1 MPSHNSYL
9 GSDRFIQNTYE
20 QAARQDGFKDD
31 NKSGSVLDEK
41 ADYLKTI
48 QRIKTK
54 GDAGYYDMTPEQ
66 QQEYDQ
72 KNSFSNSGF
81 KLIPPAP
88 SAPGFLKNVVGELS
102 GSEAERL
109 MRMKELNGTT
119 FDNGD
124 RSQGDQEAEQRMV
137 QNKKTGLLQKFIN
150 KVTKPFN
157 DAFEKEFGTED
168 QPKYGGKDAVMYKGK
183 FIHPDL
189 YKMLMNRPDLE
200 QRFTETGSIFGE

>member
-1 MPSHNSYL
+1 MAEHDKEKTFLQKFGKEKFGEKLMNMNNPFDGGTNMPEPAPPTVELVPTQMVMPTPRKFGDERSIFERDLAPFGEMAEKRLDSVKDAEE
-9 GSDRFIQNTYE
+9 DRFKKMQ
-20 QAARQDGFKDD
+20 
-31 NKSGSVLDEK
+31 
-41 ADYLKTI
+41 
-48 QRIKTK
+48 
-54 GDAGYYDMTPEQ
+54 M
-66 QQEYDQ
+66 
-72 KNSFSNSGF
+72 
-81 KLIPPAP
+81 
-88 SAPGFLKNVVGELS
+88 
-102 GSEAERL
+102 
-109 MRMKELNGTT
+109 LNGNT
-119 FDNGD
+119 FENGE

-150 KVTKPFN
+150 MVTKPFN